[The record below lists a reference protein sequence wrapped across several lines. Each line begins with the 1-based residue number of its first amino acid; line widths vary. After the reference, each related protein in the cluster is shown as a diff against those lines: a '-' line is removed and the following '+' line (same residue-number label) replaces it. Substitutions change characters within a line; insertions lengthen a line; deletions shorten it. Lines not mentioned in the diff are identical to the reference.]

1 MKAAQRVFIFLLV
14 VMVLHGIYYYPQLP
28 EQVASHFDA
37 SGRPNG
43 WMTRG
48 TFVGF
53 YWGMAGLAAL
63 IFLGLPRFLRRAPN
77 KRINLPRREYWLA
90 PERRAETVAYLG
102 RQLLW
107 MGSANLI
114 FFIGVFHLAFQA
126 NLTDAP
132 RLSPAAFQLIVAY
145 LIFTLLWVVRFVLRF
160 WKTG

>member
-1 MKAAQRVFIFLLV
+1 MAAQRVFIFLLV

-28 EQVASHFDA
+28 ERVASHFDA
-37 SGRPNG
+37 GGRPNG
-43 WMTRG
+43 WMTRD
-48 TFVGF
+48 TFIGF

-77 KRINLPRREYWLA
+77 KRINLPRREHWLA

-107 MGSANLI
+107 MGCATLMFS
-114 FFIGVFHLAFQA
+114 IGVFHLAIQA

-145 LIFTLLWVVRFVLRF
+145 LIFTLLWVVRLVFKFRR
-160 WKTG
+160 TG

>member
-1 MKAAQRVFIFLLV
+1 MTAAQRVFIFLLV
-14 VMVLHGIYYYPQLP
+14 LVVVQSIYHYPQLP
-28 EQVASHFDA
+28 ERVASHFDA
-37 SGRPNG
+37 NGRPNG
-43 WMTRG
+43 WMTRD
-48 TFVGF
+48 TFIGF

-107 MGSANLI
+107 MGSATLM
-114 FFIGVFHLAFQA
+114 FSIGVFHLAIQA

-132 RLSPAAFQLIVAY
+132 RLSPAAFPLIVAY
-145 LIFTLLWVVRFVLRF
+145 LIFTLLWVVRLVFKFR
-160 WKTG
+160 KTG

>member
-1 MKAAQRVFIFLLV
+1 MSGPQRLFIFLLV
-14 VMVLHGIYYYPQLP
+14 LVVVQSIYYYPQLP
-28 EQVASHFDA
+28 ERVASHFD
-37 SGRPNG
+37 GRGWPNG

-53 YWGMAGLAAL
+53 YWSMAGLMAL

-77 KRINLPRREYWLA
+77 RWINLPRRDYWLA

-107 MGSANLI
+107 MGSASLI
-114 FFIGVFHLAFQA
+114 LFIVVFHLAFQA

-132 RLSPAAFQLIVAY
+132 RLSPAAFPLIVAY
-145 LIFTLLWVVRFVLRF
+145 LVFTLLWVVRFVFKFR
-160 WKTG
+160 KTG